1 MKSLLSV
8 LLLTACQFSYAQKHK
23 LVQLWSTDAVVA
35 TPESVLPDLKDNQL
49 YVSLIDGEP
58 WGVDGK
64 GGIGR
69 MTSTGTNYDSMWF
82 TGLNAPK
89 GLGIYRNKLYAA
101 DISDVAVVDVP
112 TAKLIKK
119 IPIEGA
125 SGLNDIT
132 VTDGGIVYVSDSKT
146 ARIWKITDDK
156 PVLYLE
162 NITGANG
169 LKAVKDELYFAKGSA
184 FMKADSKKN
193 IVQIADVGQAIDG
206 IEPIGNGDFLVTSW
220 GGYIFYVY
228 ANGQFELLLDT
239 HEQKKNTADIGYD
252 PVKKIVYVPTFF
264 DRRVVAYQLSNL

>member
-1 MKSLLSV
+1 MKKLITILIFCASITSH
-8 LLLTACQFSYAQKHK
+8 AQKHK
-23 LVQLWSTDAVVA
+23 LVQLWATDAVVA
-35 TPESVLPDLKDNQL
+35 TPESVLPDLKDRNL

-69 MTSTGTNYDSMWF
+69 MTDAGKNYDSLWF

-89 GLGIYRNKLYAA
+89 GLGVFRNKMYAA
-101 DISDVAVVDVP
+101 DISDVVVVDVP

-132 VTDGGIVYVSDSKT
+132 VTDRGIVYVSDSKT
-146 ARIWKITDDK
+146 SKIWRIEDDK
-156 PVLYLE
+156 PILHLE

-169 LKAVKDELYFAKGSA
+169 LKAVKDDLYFAQGPVL
-184 FMKADSKKN
+184 MKADSKKQ
-193 IVQIADVGQAIDG
+193 ITRIADVGQGIDG

-220 GGYIFYVY
+220 SGYIFYVY
-228 ANGQFELLLDT
+228 ANGQTELLLDT

-264 DRRVVAYQLSNL
+264 DRRIVAYQLSSL